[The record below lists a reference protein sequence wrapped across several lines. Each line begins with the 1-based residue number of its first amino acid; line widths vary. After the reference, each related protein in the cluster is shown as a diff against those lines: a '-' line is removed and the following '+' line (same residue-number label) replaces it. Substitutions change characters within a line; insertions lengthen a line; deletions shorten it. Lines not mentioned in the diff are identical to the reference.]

1 MDEHHWQL
9 AVVTDRN
16 ETLTITGHQPQVL
29 PLHQSLRTQQIE
41 AYIYVLRD
49 NRWRFWEHQDRIAPR
64 TETITA

>member
-29 PLHQSLRTQQIE
+29 ALHQYLRTQQIE
-41 AYIYVLRD
+41 AYILSLI
-49 NRWRFWEHQDRIAPR
+49 HI
-64 TETITA
+64 